1 MSGHRESRSAL
12 VFAAPPPPL
21 GGIASIVQMLQSG
34 LVSHA
39 GVNFG
44 APLPKLQQAAG
55 RSLSRPVRNVWRL
68 IACAVLVPRGSRVL
82 MFSSAGFSFY
92 EKVFWA
98 CLVLVLQRKP
108 VIAMVDGNFPA
119 FWQRQSKWAQ
129 WLASRVLHAKTLR
142 LGVQSAGWADV
153 YRGMFPRADVQVFAA
168 TVNEKFWQAMPSAG
182 RRPGQVLYVGWMI
195 PEKGLLDL
203 LDAFVQVRH
212 AVPEARLRLVGPL
225 FGDEA
230 FWRDQLHARDLAA
243 CVDVVGPIHGHAALV
258 QELSTAS
265 VFVLPSH
272 AEGMPVAMLEAMALG
287 VPCIGTRVGAIPDM
301 LEQGAAGRV
310 VSPCAPQELAAAMR
324 QLLLDVPLAQR
335 LGRAAFERARAH
347 YSKEAFA
354 RSFLQLLDIA

>member
-1 MSGHRESRSAL
+1 MSARRESRSAL

-34 LVSHA
+34 LAAHA

-44 APLPKLQQAAG
+44 APIPKLQHAG
-55 RSLSRPVRNVWRL
+55 RSVSRPVRNLWRL
-68 IACAVLVPRGSRVL
+68 VASAMRVPRGSRVL
-82 MFSSAGFSFY
+82 IFSSAGFSFY
-92 EKVFWA
+92 EKIFWA
-98 CLVLVLQRKP
+98 CLVLALQRKP

-119 FWQRQSKWAQ
+119 FWQRQSAWAQ
-129 WLASRVLHAKTLR
+129 WLARRILQAKALR
-142 LGVQSAGWADV
+142 IGVQSAGWADV

-168 TVNEKFWQAMPSAG
+168 TVNEQFWQAMSCAD

-203 LDAFVQVRH
+203 LDAFVQVRQ

-225 FGDEA
+225 FGGEA
-230 FWRDQLHARDLAA
+230 FWRDQLHARDLTA

-287 VPCIGTRVGAIPDM
+287 LPCVGTRVGAIPDM
-301 LEQGAAGRV
+301 LEHGAAGHV
-310 VSPCAPQELAAAMR
+310 VPPRAPQALAEAVR
-324 QLLLDVPLAQR
+324 QLLLDAPLARR
-335 LGRAAFERARAH
+335 LGQAAFERARTH